1 MYNFCDRCQ
10 QPQRNQIT
18 TVVVQSGELVRLS
31 DGQERLKPQ
40 GVQQMIVLCDPCSR
54 FVADGIRTLVEPPV
68 RQQQPHQQAV

>member
-18 TVVVQSGELVRLS
+18 TVVVQSGELVRLN

-54 FVADGIRTLVEPPV
+54 FVSDGLRTLVEPPV
-68 RQQQPHQQAV
+68 PQQWSGQQAV